1 MNITGPFIY
10 RPVMTTLVMM
20 GILIFGLMGYRA
32 LPVADMPTVDYPTV
46 VVSANL
52 AGASPE
58 TMASSVA
65 TPLEKQ
71 FSTIAGLDSMNS
83 VSTLGRTQ
91 ITLRFSLSRN
101 IDAAAQDVQAQIART
116 LRDLPPNMTSPPSY
130 RKVNPADASIMQIAL
145 TSDTLALSTIDEY
158 AQNILAQRISMVT
171 GVAQVDVFG
180 TQKYAVRIQ
189 VDPTQLAYRQIG
201 IDEVL
206 TAVQRGNVDLPLGT
220 LDGPHRTLTLK
231 SNGQLLTAEDYRPMV
246 VTYRNGSPVQLK
258 DVGKVL
264 DSVENNKV
272 AAWFNNKSAV
282 VLSVQRQPGSNI
294 VEVVDGVKA
303 ILPALRENIPP
314 SINMELFFDRTQ
326 AIRASV
332 WDVQFTLLLTVA
344 LVVMVIFLF
353 LRNLSA
359 TIIPSLALPMSIIGT
374 FAVMYLLGYSLNNL
388 SLMAL
393 TLSVGF
399 VVDDAIV
406 VLENIVRHVE
416 KGEGV
421 FEAALKGAKEIAFTI
436 LSMTLSLVAAF
447 IPVLFM
453 SGMLGRL
460 LREFAVTICVAI
472 LVSGFVSLSLTP
484 MLCSRFIK
492 PAGAER
498 HSRFYVLIGR
508 FFDSMLSAYDRSLQW
523 TLRHRLATVLVS
535 FFLLVATVQ
544 LFVDP
549 LGLARFLPG
558 MVVPKGLVPSE
569 DTGQI
574 LINTESAQ
582 GTSFE
587 DMVRMQRQ
595 LAAIV
600 AEDPN
605 VGRFRSSVG
614 QGGQSQGANSGQI
627 FIRLKPKAERP
638 PVDDPVVIPYTSTV
652 LFNMHHRA
660 SADEIIQKLRP
671 KLSAIPGVRV
681 SLQNPPVIRLEA
693 RLSRS
698 QYQFT
703 LQSVDAQE
711 LYRYAPLL
719 EEKIRSRSDLFQD
732 VNTDLQLK
740 NPQLEIVVDREK
752 AATLG
757 TTAQGLSPRQIQEA
771 FYNAYG
777 SRQIST
783 ITTPNNQ
790 YQVILE
796 LDPKYE
802 NDPSVLSLL
811 YIRTNTGNN
820 TAQSALTAGNALVP
834 LNSIAT
840 LKQTVGPLSV
850 NHSGQLPSVT
860 ISFNLKP
867 DVALGSAVDAINE
880 MARDKPA
887 AISTGFQGTAQEFQS
902 SLQSMWL
909 LLVMAI
915 LVVYLVLGILY
926 ESFVHPLTILSG
938 LPSAGLGAIL
948 ILMLFN
954 MELNIFGFVGIIML
968 IGIVKKNAIMMID
981 FALEGQRNEGKTPY
995 QAIYEGCLVR
1005 FRPIMMTTMAAIMG
1019 ALPIAL
1025 GHGAGA
1031 ESRRPLGLAVV
1042 GGLLVSQ
1049 LLTLYITPVIYL
1061 YFEDALEKARGWG
1074 HHRREV
1080 SQAPRT
1086 DMGTSWA
1093 PSVPDAPG
1101 AGASFWSSFRKL
1113 GARRK

>member
-32 LPVADMPTVDYPTV
+32 LPVADMPTVDFPTV
-46 VVSANL
+46 VVTANL
-52 AGASPE
+52 SGASPE

-91 ITLRFSLSRN
+91 ITLQFSLSRN

-116 LRDLPPNMTSPPSY
+116 LRELPPNMTSPPAY
-130 RKVNPADASIMQIAL
+130 RKVNPADASILQLAL
-145 TSDTLALSTIDEY
+145 TSETLPLSTVDEY
-158 AQNILAQRISMVT
+158 AQNILAQRISTVS

-189 VDPTQLAYRQIG
+189 LDPSALAYRQIG

-206 TAVQRGNVDLPLGT
+206 NAVQRGNVDLPLGT
-220 LDGPHRTLTLK
+220 LDGPHRSLTLK
-231 SNGQLLTAEDYRPMV
+231 SNGQLSTAEDYRPLV
-246 VTYRNGSPVQLK
+246 VTYRNGSPVQLR

-272 AAWFNNKSAV
+272 AAWYNNKPAV
-282 VLSVQRQPGSNI
+282 VLAVQRQPGANV

-303 ILPALRENIPP
+303 ILPALSDYIPP
-314 SINMELFFDRTQ
+314 SVNLEVSFDRTL
-326 AIRASV
+326 AIRESV
-332 WDVQFTLLLTVA
+332 WDVQFTLVLTVA

-374 FAVMYLLGYSLNNL
+374 FAAMYFLGYSLNNL

-416 KGEGV
+416 KGERV
-421 FEAALKGAKEIAFTI
+421 FEAALKGAKEISFTI
-436 LSMTLSLVAAF
+436 LSMTLALVAAL
-447 IPVLFM
+447 IPILFM

-460 LREFAVTICVAI
+460 LREFAVTICVAM

-484 MLCSRFIK
+484 MLCSRFMK

-498 HSRFYVLIGR
+498 HGRFYVIVGR
-508 FFDSMLSAYDRSLQW
+508 FFDSMLRFYDWTLQAV
-523 TLRHRLATVLVS
+523 LRHRLATLLVS
-535 FFLLVATVQ
+535 FVLLGATAY
-544 LFVDP
+544 LFVII
-549 LGLARFLPG
+549 
-558 MVVPKGLVPSE
+558 PKGFVPSE

-574 LINTESAQ
+574 IINTEAAQ
-582 GTSFE
+582 GTSFD
-587 DMVRMQRQ
+587 DMVRLQKQ

-600 AEDPN
+600 ADDPN
-605 VGRFRSSVG
+605 VGGFRSSVG
-614 QGGQSQGANSGQI
+614 VGGQASTGNSGQM
-627 FIRLKPKAERP
+627 FIRLKQRAERELNA
-638 PVDDPVVIPYTSTV
+638 DQVI
-652 LFNMHHRA
+652 
-660 SADEIIQKLRP
+660 QQLRP
-671 KLSAIPGVRV
+671 KLSTVPGIRV
-681 SLQNPPVIRLEA
+681 SLQNPPVIRVGG

-698 QYQFT
+698 LYQFT
-703 LQSVDAQE
+703 LQSPDAKE
-711 LYRYAPLL
+711 LFQYAPLL
-719 EEKIRSRSDLFQD
+719 EEKILSHGDFLD
-732 VNTDLQLK
+732 VNSDLQLK
-740 NPQLEIVVDREK
+740 NPQLEILVDREK
-752 AATLG
+752 ASTLG
-757 TTAQGLSPRQIQEA
+757 LTQQGLSPRQIQEA

-783 ITTPNNQ
+783 INTPNNQ
-790 YQVILE
+790 YQVIME

-802 NDPSVLSLL
+802 NDPSVLSML
-811 YIRTNTGNN
+811 YIRSNTGNN
-820 TAQSALTAGNALVP
+820 TAQAALTAGNALIP
-834 LNSIAT
+834 LNSVAT
-840 LKQTVGPLSV
+840 LKQGVGPMSV
-850 NHSGQLPSVT
+850 SHSGQLPSVT

-867 DVALGSAVDAINE
+867 DVALGDALREINQL
-880 MARDKPA
+880 ARETLPA
-887 AISTGFQGTAQEFQS
+887 SITTAFQGTAQEFQS
-902 SLQSMWL
+902 SLRSMWL
-909 LLVMAI
+909 LLAMAI

-926 ESFVHPLTILSG
+926 ESFLHPLTILSG
-938 LPSAGLGAIL
+938 LPSAALGAL
-948 ILMLFN
+948 LTLMLFG
-954 MELNIFGFVGIIML
+954 MDLNIYGFVGIIML

-1049 LLTLYITPVIYL
+1049 VLTLYITPVIYL
-1061 YFEDALEKARGWG
+1061 YFESAVEKARGWRG
-1074 HHRREV
+1074 V
-1080 SQAPRT
+1080 SKDKLASA
-1086 DMGTSWA
+1086 GTA
-1093 PSVPDAPG
+1093 PSWEAQSTDAP
-1101 AGASFWSSFRKL
+1101 AGAPSLWSSFRKL
-1113 GARRK
+1113 GAWRK

>member
-1 MNITGPFIY
+1 MNLTGLFIH
-10 RPVMTTLVMM
+10 RPVMTTLVMA
-20 GILIFGLMGYRA
+20 GILIFGMMGYRA
-32 LPVADMPTVDYPTV
+32 LPVADMPTVDFPTV

-52 AGASPE
+52 PGASPE
-58 TMASSVA
+58 TMASGVA

-83 VSTLGRTQ
+83 ISTLGRTQ
-91 ITLRFSLSRN
+91 ITLQFNLSRN

-116 LRDLPPNMTSPPSY
+116 LRDLPPNMPNPPAY
-130 RKVNPADASIMQIAL
+130 RKVNPADASILQLSL
-145 TSDTLALSTIDEY
+145 TSETLPLSTVDEY
-158 AQNILAQRISMVT
+158 AQNILAQRISMVA

-189 VDPTQLAYRQIG
+189 LDPSALASRQIG
-201 IDEVL
+201 IDEIL

-220 LDGPHRTLTLK
+220 LDGPHRSLTLK
-231 SNGQLLTAEDYRPMV
+231 SNGQLTKAEDYRPLV
-246 VTYRNGSPVQLK
+246 VTYRNGSPVQLR

-264 DSVENNKV
+264 DSVENNQI
-272 AAWFNNKSAV
+272 AAWYNNKPSV
-282 VLSVQRQPGSNI
+282 VLAVQRQPGANV
-294 VEVVDGVKA
+294 VEVVDAVKKL
-303 ILPALRENIPP
+303 LPALREYIPP
-314 SINMELFFDRTQ
+314 SVDLEVSFDRTL
-326 AIRASV
+326 AIRDSI
-332 WDVQFTLLLTVA
+332 WDVQFTLVLTVA

-374 FAVMYLLGYSLNNL
+374 FAVMYFLGYSLNNL

-416 KGEGV
+416 EGENV
-421 FEAALKGAKEIAFTI
+421 FEAAVKGAKEIAFTI
-436 LSMTLSLVAAF
+436 LSMTFSLVAAF

-453 SGMLGRL
+453 SGMIGRL

-484 MLCSRFIK
+484 MLCSRFLK

-498 HSRFYVLIGR
+498 HGRFYVIVGR
-508 FFDSMLSAYDRSLQW
+508 FFDSMLSFYDWTLQW
-523 TLRHRLATVLVS
+523 ALRHRLVTMVVS
-535 FFLLVATVQ
+535 LLLVVGTFH
-544 LFVDP
+544 LFTTI
-549 LGLARFLPG
+549 
-558 MVVPKGLVPSE
+558 PKGFVPSE
-569 DTGQI
+569 DTGQVI
-574 LINTESAQ
+574 INSEAAQ

-587 DMVRMQRQ
+587 DMVRLQKQ

-605 VGRFRSSVG
+605 VGGFRSSVG
-614 QGGQSQGANSGQI
+614 VGGQASTGNSGQI
-627 FIRLKPKAERP
+627 FIRLKPRSERE
-638 PVDDPVVIPYTSTV
+638 
-652 LFNMHHRA
+652 L
-660 SADEIIQKLRP
+660 SADEIIQQLRP
-671 KLSAIPGVRV
+671 RLSTVPGVRV
-681 SLQNPPVIRLEA
+681 SLQNPPVIRVGA

-703 LQSVDAQE
+703 LQSPDAQE

-719 EEKIRSRSDLFQD
+719 EEKMRSRSEFQD
-732 VNTDLQLK
+732 VNSDLQLK
-740 NPQLEIVVDREK
+740 NPQLEIVVDRDK

-783 ITTPNNQ
+783 INTPTNQ
-790 YQVILE
+790 YQVIME

-802 NDPSVLSLL
+802 NDPSVLSML
-811 YIRTNTGNN
+811 YIRSNTGNN
-820 TAQSALTAGNALVP
+820 TAQSALTAGNALIP
-834 LNSIAT
+834 LNSVAT
-840 LKQTVGPLSV
+840 LKQGVGPMSV

-860 ISFNLKP
+860 IAFNLRP
-867 DVALGSAVDAINE
+867 GIALGDASKIVDQL
-880 MARDKPA
+880 ARETLPA
-887 AISTGFQGTAQEFQS
+887 TITTGFQGTAQEFQS
-902 SLQSMWL
+902 SMRSMWL
-909 LLVMAI
+909 LLAMAV

-938 LPSAGLGAIL
+938 LPSAALGALLTLSI
-948 ILMLFN
+948 FN
-954 MELNIFGFVGIIML
+954 MDLNIYGFVGIIML

-981 FALEGQRNEGKTPY
+981 FALEGQRKEGKTPY

-1049 LLTLYITPVIYL
+1049 LLTLYITPVIFL
-1061 YFEDALEKARGWG
+1061 YFESFLEKARGW
-1074 HHRREV
+1074 RRSRRKSVEGKPATAAAAP
-1080 SQAPRT
+1080 SWEPQAPAT
-1086 DMGTSWA
+1086 
-1093 PSVPDAPG
+1093 PG
-1101 AGASFWSSFRKL
+1101 GGPSFWSSFRKF
-1113 GARRK
+1113 GAWRK

>member
-10 RPVMTTLVMM
+10 RPVMTTLIMM
-20 GILIFGLMGYRA
+20 GILIFGVMGYRA
-32 LPVADMPTVDYPTV
+32 LPVADMPTVDFPTV
-46 VVSANL
+46 LVSANL
-52 AGASPE
+52 PGASPE
-58 TMASSVA
+58 TMASAVA

-83 VSTLGRTQ
+83 VSSLGRTQ
-91 ITLRFSLSRN
+91 ITLQFNLSRN

-116 LRDLPPNMTSPPSY
+116 LRDLPPNMPNPPAY
-130 RKVNPADASIMQIAL
+130 RKVNPADSPVIQ
-145 TSDTLALSTIDEY
+145 LALSSQTLPLSAVDEF
-158 AQNILAQRISMVT
+158 AQNILGQRISMVS

-189 VDPTQLAYRQIG
+189 LDPSALASRQIG

-206 TAVQRGNVDLPLGT
+206 SAVQRGNVDLPLGT
-220 LDGPHRTLTLK
+220 LDGPHRSLTLK
-231 SNGQLLTAEDYRPMV
+231 SNGQLSTAADYRPMV
-246 VTYRNGSPVQLK
+246 VTYRNGSPVALR
-258 DVGKVL
+258 DVGQVL

-272 AAWFNNKSAV
+272 AAWYNNKPSV
-282 VLSVQRQPGSNI
+282 VLSVQRQPGANV

-303 ILPALRENIPP
+303 ILPALRAYIPP
-314 SINMELFFDRTQ
+314 SVDLEIMFDRTL
-326 AIRASV
+326 AIRDSV
-332 WDVQFTLLLTVA
+332 WDVQFTLVLTIA
-344 LVVMVIFLF
+344 LVVLVIFLF

-416 KGEGV
+416 EGGKV
-421 FEAALKGAKEIAFTI
+421 FESAVKGAKEIAFTI

-453 SGMLGRL
+453 SGMIGRL

-484 MLCSRFIK
+484 MLCSRFLK
-492 PAGAER
+492 PAGKEQ
-498 HSRFYVLIGR
+498 HGR
-508 FFDSMLSAYDRSLQW
+508 LYKIVGGFFDSMLAAYDW
-523 TLRHRLATVLVS
+523 TLQLALKHKLATMAVS
-535 FFLLVATVQ
+535 VALLLWTAH
-544 LFVDP
+544 LFT
-549 LGLARFLPG
+549 AI
-558 MVVPKGLVPSE
+558 PKGFVPSE

-574 LINTESAQ
+574 IINTEAAQ

-587 DMVRMQRQ
+587 DMVRLQKQ

-600 AEDPN
+600 ADDPN
-605 VGRFRSSVG
+605 VDGFRSSVG
-614 QGGQSQGANSGQI
+614 VGGQASTGNSGQI
-627 FIRLKPKAERP
+627 FIRLKPKSERP
-638 PVDDPVVIPYTSTV
+638 LKPAKFEKFEWLAAP
-652 LFNMHHRA
+652 A
-660 SADEIIQKLRP
+660 SADEIIQQLRP
-671 KLSAIPGVRV
+671 KLSGVPGVRV
-681 SLQNPPVIRLEA
+681 SLQNPPVIRTGA

-698 QYQFT
+698 AYQFT
-703 LQSVDAQE
+703 LQSPDAPE
-711 LYRYAPLL
+711 LYQYAPLL
-719 EEKIRSRSDLFQD
+719 EEKIRSRSEVFQD
-732 VNTDLQLK
+732 VNSDLQLK

-757 TTAQGLSPRQIQEA
+757 TTAQGLSPRQIQDA
-771 FYNAYG
+771 FYSAYG

-783 ITTPNNQ
+783 INTPNNQ
-790 YQVILE
+790 YQVIME

-802 NDPSVLSLL
+802 NDPSVLSML
-811 YIRTNTGNN
+811 YIRSNTGNN

-834 LNSIAT
+834 LNAVAS
-840 LKQTVGPLSV
+840 LKQGVGPTSV

-860 ISFNLKP
+860 IAFNLKP
-867 DVALGSAVDAINE
+867 GVALGDAAKIVDQL
-880 MARDKPA
+880 ARETLPA
-887 AISTGFQGTAQEFQS
+887 TITTGFQGTAQEFQS
-902 SLQSMWL
+902 SMRSMWL
-909 LLVMAI
+909 LLAMAVV
-915 LVVYLVLGILY
+915 VVYLVLGILY

-938 LPSAGLGAIL
+938 LPSAGLGAL
-948 ILMLFN
+948 LTLMLFG
-954 MELNIFGFVGIIML
+954 MELDIYGFVGIIML

-1049 LLTLYITPVIYL
+1049 MLTLYITPVIYL
-1061 YFEDALEKARGWG
+1061 YFEALIEMARGW
-1074 HHRREV
+1074 RR
-1080 SQAPRT
+1080 SRQAAPAT
-1086 DMGTSWA
+1086 AGTGRAWEMSTPA
-1093 PSVPDAPG
+1093 EGPSL
-1101 AGASFWSSFRKL
+1101 WSSFRKFGL
-1113 GARRK
+1113 RRK

>member
-1 MNITGPFIY
+1 MNLTGLFIH
-10 RPVMTTLVMM
+10 RPVMTTLVMT

-32 LPVADMPTVDYPTV
+32 LPVADMPTVDFPTV

-52 AGASPE
+52 PGASPE
-58 TMASSVA
+58 TMASAVA

-91 ITLRFSLSRN
+91 VTLQFNLSRN

-116 LRDLPPNMTSPPSY
+116 LRDLPPNMPNPPAY
-130 RKVNPADASIMQIAL
+130 RKVNPADAPVLQLAL
-145 TSDTLALSTIDEY
+145 TSQTLPLSAVDEF
-158 AQNILAQRISMVT
+158 AQNILGQRISMVA

-189 VDPTQLAYRQIG
+189 LDPSALASRQIG
-201 IDEVL
+201 IDEIL

-220 LDGPHRTLTLK
+220 LDGAHRSLTLK
-231 SNGQLLTAEDYRPMV
+231 SNGQLVNAEDYRPLV
-246 VTYRNGSPVQLK
+246 VTYRNGSPVQLR
-258 DVGKVL
+258 DVGKVV

-272 AAWFNNKSAV
+272 AAWYNNKPSI
-282 VLSVQRQPGSNI
+282 VLSVQRQPGANVI
-294 VEVVDGVKA
+294 EVVDGVKA
-303 ILPALRENIPP
+303 ILPGLRAYIPP
-314 SINMELFFDRTQ
+314 SVDLEIMFDRTL
-326 AIRASV
+326 AIRDSI
-332 WDVQFTLLLTVA
+332 WDVQFTLVLTVA

-374 FAVMYLLGYSLNNL
+374 FAVMYFLGYSLNNL

-416 KGEGV
+416 EGEKV
-421 FEAALKGAKEIAFTI
+421 FEAAVKGAKEIAFTI
-436 LSMTLSLVAAF
+436 LSMTFSLVAAF

-453 SGMLGRL
+453 SGMIGRL

-484 MLCSRFIK
+484 MLCSRFLK

-498 HSRFYVLIGR
+498 HGR
-508 FFDSMLSAYDRSLQW
+508 LYMIVGKFFDSMLAGYDWTLQW
-523 TLRHRLATVLVS
+523 VLKHRLVTLVIS
-535 FFLLVATVQ
+535 LLLLVWTSH
-544 LFVDP
+544 LFT
-549 LGLARFLPG
+549 GIS
-558 MVVPKGLVPSE
+558 KGFIPSE

-574 LINTESAQ
+574 VVNTEAAQ

-587 DMVRMQRQ
+587 DMVRLQKQ
-595 LAAIV
+595 VAAIV
-600 AEDPN
+600 ADDPN
-605 VGRFRSSVG
+605 VSGFRSSVG
-614 QGGQSQGANSGQI
+614 VGGQSSTGNSGQV
-627 FIRLKPKAERP
+627 FIRLKPKADRP
-638 PVDDPVVIPYTSTV
+638 LKPSTFPW
-652 LFNMHHRA
+652 LSSPA
-660 SADEIIQKLRP
+660 SADEIIQQLRP
-671 KLSAIPGVRV
+671 KLSAVPGIRV
-681 SLQNPPVIRLEA
+681 TLQNPPVIRTGA
-693 RLSRS
+693 RLARS
-698 QYQFT
+698 AYQFT
-703 LQSVDAQE
+703 LQSPDAPV
-711 LYRYAPLL
+711 LYQYAPLL
-719 EEKIRSRSDLFQD
+719 EEKMRSRPEFQD
-732 VNTDLQLK
+732 VNSDLQLK
-740 NPQLEIVVDREK
+740 NPQLEIVVDRDK

-783 ITTPNNQ
+783 INTPNNQ
-790 YQVILE
+790 YQVIME

-802 NDPSVLSLL
+802 NDPSVLSML
-811 YIRTNTGNN
+811 YIRSNTGNN
-820 TAQSALTAGNALVP
+820 TAQSALTAGNALIP
-834 LNSIAT
+834 LNSVAT
-840 LKQTVGPLSV
+840 LKQGVGPMSV

-860 ISFNLKP
+860 IAFNLRP
-867 DVALGSAVDAINE
+867 GVALGDAAKIVDQL
-880 MARDKPA
+880 ARETLPA
-887 AISTGFQGTAQEFQS
+887 TITTGFQGTAQEFQS
-902 SLQSMWL
+902 SMRSMWL
-909 LLVMAI
+909 LLAMAV

-938 LPSAGLGAIL
+938 LPSAGLGAL
-948 ILMLFN
+948 LTLMLFGL
-954 MELNIFGFVGIIML
+954 ELDIYGFVGIIML

-981 FALEGQRNEGKTPY
+981 FALEGQRKEGKTPY

-1061 YFEDALEKARGWG
+1061 YFESGLEKARSWRRS
-1074 HHRREV
+1074 RRESV
-1080 SQAPRT
+1080 EGKPATAATAPSWDPQAPAT
-1086 DMGTSWA
+1086 
-1093 PSVPDAPG
+1093 PG
-1101 AGASFWSSFRKL
+1101 GGPSFWSSFRKF
-1113 GARRK
+1113 GAWRK

>member
-32 LPVADMPTVDYPTV
+32 LPVADMPTVDFPTV
-46 VVSANL
+46 VVTANL
-52 AGASPE
+52 SGASPE

-91 ITLRFSLSRN
+91 ITLQFNLSRN

-116 LRDLPPNMTSPPSY
+116 LRELPPNMPNPPAY
-130 RKVNPADASIMQIAL
+130 RKTNPADAPVLQLAL
-145 TSDTLALSTIDEY
+145 TSQTLPLSTVDEF

-171 GVAQVDVFG
+171 GVSQVDVFG

-189 VDPTQLAYRQIG
+189 LDPTQLAYRQIG

-206 TAVQRGNVDLPLGT
+206 NAVQRGNVDLPLGT
-220 LDGPHRTLTLK
+220 LDGPHRSLTLK
-231 SNGQLLTAEDYRPMV
+231 SNGQLLRAEDYRPLV
-246 VTYRNGSPVQLK
+246 VTYRNGSPVQLR
-258 DVGKVL
+258 DVGKVI

-272 AAWFNNKSAV
+272 AAWYNNKPAV
-282 VLSVQRQPGSNI
+282 VLAVQRQPGANV
-294 VEVVDGVKA
+294 VEVVDAVKA
-303 ILPALRENIPP
+303 ILPDLRKNIPP
-314 SINMELFFDRTQ
+314 SVDLEIMFDRTL

-421 FEAALKGAKEIAFTI
+421 FDAAVKGAKEIAFTI

-453 SGMLGRL
+453 GGMIGRL

-498 HSRFYVLIGR
+498 HGR
-508 FFDSMLSAYDRSLQW
+508 LYAIVGWFFDSMLSAYDRSLQW
-523 TLRHRLATVLVS
+523 VLRWRLATLVVS
-535 FFLLVATVQ
+535 LLLVAVTYYLFTVI
-544 LFVDP
+544 
-549 LGLARFLPG
+549 
-558 MVVPKGLVPSE
+558 PKGFVPSE
-569 DTGQI
+569 DTGQ
-574 LINTESAQ
+574 LIVNTEYAQ
-582 GTSFE
+582 GSSFY
-587 DMVRMQRQ
+587 DMVRLQKQ
-595 LAAIV
+595 VAAIV
-600 AEDPN
+600 ANDPN
-605 VGRFRSSVG
+605 VDGFRSSVG
-614 QGGQSQGANSGQI
+614 IGGQSTGNSGQM
-627 FIRLKPKAERP
+627 FIRLKPKSERP
-638 PVDDPVVIPYTSTV
+638 LNPST
-652 LFNMHHRA
+652 FGWWA
-660 SADEIIQKLRP
+660 APSSADEIIQQLRP
-671 KLSAIPGVRV
+671 KLSSVPGVRV
-681 SLQNPPVIRLEA
+681 SLQNPPVIRTGA

-698 QYQFT
+698 AYQFT
-703 LQSVDAQE
+703 LQSPDTQD
-711 LYRYAPLL
+711 LYNYAPLL
-719 EEKIRSRSDLFQD
+719 EEKMRSSGEFQD

-740 NPQLEIVVDREK
+740 NPQLEIVVDRDK

-771 FYNAYG
+771 FNNAYG

-783 ITTPNNQ
+783 INTPNNQ
-790 YQVILE
+790 YQVIME

-802 NDPSVLSLL
+802 NDPSVLSML
-811 YIRTNTGNN
+811 YIRSNTGNN
-820 TAQSALTAGNALVP
+820 TAQSILTAGNALIP
-834 LNSIAT
+834 LNSVAS
-840 LKQTVGPLSV
+840 LKQTVGPTSV

-860 ISFNLKP
+860 ISFNLRQGVAQGTAVEVINRLARETLP
-867 DVALGSAVDAINE
+867 DS
-880 MARDKPA
+880 
-887 AISTGFQGTAQEFQS
+887 ISRSFQGTLQEFQT

-909 LLVMAI
+909 LLAMAI
-915 LVVYLVLGILY
+915 VVVYLVLGILY

-938 LPSAGLGAIL
+938 LPSAGLGAIM
-948 ILMLFN
+948 ILLLFN
-954 MELNIFGFVGIIML
+954 LDLNIFGFVGIIML

-981 FALEGQRNEGKTPY
+981 FALEGQRNEGKTPH

-1049 LLTLYITPVIYL
+1049 LLTLYITPVVYL
-1061 YFEDALEKARGWG
+1061 YFESAVEKARGWR
-1074 HHRREV
+1074 HSRRET
-1080 SQAPRT
+1080 SQGKPAPAGT
-1086 DMGTSWA
+1086 GTSWA
-1093 PSVPDAPG
+1093 PSVAETPG

-1113 GARRK
+1113 GVWRK